1 MHASAGRIL
10 TSSRRE
16 GRILRVRRPSE
27 NLSRTLVRPFINEI
41 FSSRVFAAKF
51 ERSRK
56 LSVDTTNDEKNGCRG
71 RSDGL
76 GLLCGCRLM
85 RALRSAVNG
94 MSLVPERS
102 IMRRGYL

>member
-1 MHASAGRIL
+1 M
-10 TSSRRE
+10 
-16 GRILRVRRPSE
+16 RRPSE

-85 RALRSAVNG
+85 SALRSAASEQRQN
-94 MSLVPERS
+94 PERCPA
-102 IMRRGYL
+102 